1 MKEVH
6 IQRILVRV
14 THEGRAMSPMQKNER
29 DMQCEINELKKE
41 LRCTRRM
48 RPSPDSEMFSE
59 ETDDVTYIAIS
70 VKIRIQPIKAS
81 ETMP

>member
-29 DMQCEINELKKE
+29 DMQREIDELKE
-41 LRCTRRM
+41 LRRMAKAPLTRFFAVLRGD
-48 RPSPDSEMFSE
+48 R
-59 ETDDVTYIAIS
+59 
-70 VKIRIQPIKAS
+70 
-81 ETMP
+81 